1 MSKLLRSFPRR
12 EIVIRNRWSVLFFV
26 FLLLLGTLLEFP
38 PHRRV
43 LSKER
48 GCVDLAIG
56 TPETAKDVI
65 IKHANDPFYPGQGS
79 RACAEGRVESR
90 FFFSLVIYKHQKG
103 CCCHQEWIEGFGRA
117 KFANWLAWLNGS
129 TERVIHVPNRAGRN
143 TYSII
148 FIVA

>member
-1 MSKLLRSFPRR
+1 MQLLLFKRTLPLSSTMITVAVIHQERKQNKKTCPNYYVRFLGVKSSLG
-12 EIVIRNRWSVLFFV
+12 IVGAFFFFV
-26 FLLLLGTLLEFP
+26 FPLLLGTLLKFP

-48 GCVDLAIG
+48 DCVDLATG

-90 FFFSLVIYKHQKG
+90 FFFKSGDI
-103 CCCHQEWIEGFGRA
+103 
-117 KFANWLAWLNGS
+117 
-129 TERVIHVPNRAGRN
+129 
-143 TYSII
+143 
-148 FIVA
+148 